1 MTRSLRAALGE
12 LAICHQCFKGER
24 RYLSI
29 CTFCEEKIYCFPC
42 IKKWYPHLSHD
53 DVIEKCPICR
63 GTCNCDICFQSN
75 GLIETSKR
83 KLGDHERFHHLQYLI
98 GSMLPFLKKLCKAH
112 MEEIETEAKI
122 QGLMTSQVDI
132 SETLYSNEE
141 RVFCN
146 HCIRGGSF
154 SERPE
159 MKLDFVYRGSRYI
172 HGEDAEPTSSS
183 VLEDEAD
190 DNKPPI
196 KWTADENGSSIT
208 CASKE
213 LGGCGDCVLE
223 LKRILPLTYEYDEES
238 SFENGSRD
246 NNLYSPDSFD
256 VLKQEELLHFQHH
269 WRKGE
274 TVIVR
279 NALNNTAGLSWEPK
293 VMWRALCEDDAISSD
308 VKAIDSL
315 ANCEVKI
322 KTRDFFEGYSKGRSY
337 GNLWPEMLKLKDW
350 PPSDEFDNVTATSSS
365 GCCLSKSKVI
375 LAQEFSTLLLSF
387 LKGFLNLIL
396 VRRLALRMG
405 MEMSLEE
412 EIQSLSFIEICLMH
426 FKESEV
432 WQYNLGCK
440 GSF

>member
-1 MTRSLRAALGE
+1 MTRSLRSLRFAINASKEKEDIFPFAL
-12 LAICHQCFKGER
+12 
-24 RYLSI
+24 S
-29 CTFCEEKIYCFPC
+29 
-42 IKKWYPHLSHD
+42 
-53 DVIEKCPICR
+53 V
-63 GTCNCDICFQSN
+63 
-75 GLIETSKR
+75 KR
-83 KLGDHERFHHLQYLI
+83 KFTVSHASRNDIKEEARDHERFHHLQYLI

-223 LKRILPLTYEYDEES
+223 LKRILPLTWMSDLEKRAET
-238 SFENGSRD
+238 FIASRSINSLTTSNCRCVSD
-246 NNLYSPDSFD
+246 PETSMT
-256 VLKQEELLHFQHH
+256 
-269 WRKGE
+269 RKAASRTAPE
-274 TVIVR
+274 TI
-279 NALNNTAGLSWEPK
+279 T
-293 VMWRALCEDDAISSD
+293 
-308 VKAIDSL
+308 
-315 ANCEVKI
+315 
-322 KTRDFFEGYSKGRSY
+322 
-337 GNLWPEMLKLKDW
+337 
-350 PPSDEFDNVTATSSS
+350 
-365 GCCLSKSKVI
+365 
-375 LAQEFSTLLLSF
+375 STLLILST
-387 LKGFLNLIL
+387 
-396 VRRLALRMG
+396 
-405 MEMSLEE
+405 S
-412 EIQSLSFIEICLMH
+412 
-426 FKESEV
+426 
-432 WQYNLGCK
+432 
-440 GSF
+440 